1 MGIRDDYDFGVLVN
15 EAERMVTD
23 ELERRLAELAD
34 PSICVCQDC
43 VLDMAAFA
51 LNALKPV
58 YRVSLL
64 GTMYAHAMDGGEYAA
79 RSPPGRRHG
88 HRQGPRQ
95 SRARLGRS
103 LLRFGLEDRT
113 DRRAP

>member
-23 ELERRLAELAD
+23 ELERRLAERAD
-34 PSICVCQDC
+34 PSVCVCQDC

-51 LNALKPV
+51 LNSLKPV

-64 GTMYAHAMDGGEYAA
+64 GTMYAQAMDAGGYSREVKAA
-79 RSPPGRRHG
+79 VDLAITKVHANPGH
-88 HRQGPRQ
+88 
-95 SRARLGRS
+95 
-103 LLRFGLEDRT
+103 D
-113 DRRAP
+113 

>member
-1 MGIRDDYDFGVLVN
+1 MGIREDYDFSLLVN

-23 ELERRLAELAD
+23 ELERKLSELAD

-43 VLDMAAFA
+43 ILDMAAFA

-64 GTMYAHAMDGGEYAA
+64 GTMYAKAIDGDSGYAQEVRSMVDVAIKKIHAN
-79 RSPPGRRHG
+79 PGH
-88 HRQGPRQ
+88 
-95 SRARLGRS
+95 
-103 LLRFGLEDRT
+103 D
-113 DRRAP
+113 

>member
-23 ELERRLAELAD
+23 ELERQLAERAD
-34 PSICVCQDC
+34 PGICVCQDC

-51 LNALKPV
+51 LNSLKPV

-64 GTMYAHAMDGGEYAA
+64 GTMYAHAMDEGSYATEV
-79 RSPPGRRHG
+79 
-88 HRQGPRQ
+88 
-95 SRARLGRS
+95 RAAVDS
-103 LLRFGLEDRT
+103 AITKVHANPAHD
-113 DRRAP
+113 

>member
-1 MGIRDDYDFGVLVN
+1 MGIRDDYDFGILVN

-64 GTMYAHAMDGGEYAA
+64 GTMYAHAMDEGGYYA
-79 RSPPGRRHG
+79 
-88 HRQGPRQ
+88 
-95 SRARLGRS
+95 
-103 LLRFGLEDRT
+103 LEVKTAVDAAIT
-113 DRRAP
+113 KVHANPAHD

>member
-1 MGIRDDYDFGVLVN
+1 MGIREEYDFSVLVN

-23 ELERRLAELAD
+23 ELERRLAELDD

-43 VLDMAAFA
+43 ILDMAAFA

-64 GTMYAHAMDGGEYAA
+64 GTMYAKAVNEESGYAQEVRSMVDAAIKKVHAN
-79 RSPPGRRHG
+79 PGH
-88 HRQGPRQ
+88 
-95 SRARLGRS
+95 
-103 LLRFGLEDRT
+103 D
-113 DRRAP
+113 